1 MYAFETYNEV
11 YPTTFTLAFGQMS
24 GGNPQTLASI
34 TGTHLEMVGWTTM

>member
-1 MYAFETYNEV
+1 
-11 YPTTFTLAFGQMS
+11 MS